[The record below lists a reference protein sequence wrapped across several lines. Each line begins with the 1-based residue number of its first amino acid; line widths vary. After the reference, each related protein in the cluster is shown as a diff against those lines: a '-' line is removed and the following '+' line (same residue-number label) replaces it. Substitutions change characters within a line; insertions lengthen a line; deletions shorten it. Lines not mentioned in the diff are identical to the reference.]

1 MDVKYAA
8 ISDTASQAALD
19 NPKQFGQL
27 QKTLENRLFLM
38 VGFSLSIF
46 MAAIVIIIHTNY
58 RNTIIIAYR
67 DTFLGK
73 FSKGDTLF

>member
-1 MDVKYAA
+1 MMNRGCE
-8 ISDTASQAALD
+8 ICGNIRHCASQAALD

-46 MAAIVIIIHTNY
+46 MAAIVITIHTNY
-58 RNTIIIAYR
+58 RNTIIIQP
-67 DTFLGK
+67 TTIK
-73 FSKGDTLF
+73 